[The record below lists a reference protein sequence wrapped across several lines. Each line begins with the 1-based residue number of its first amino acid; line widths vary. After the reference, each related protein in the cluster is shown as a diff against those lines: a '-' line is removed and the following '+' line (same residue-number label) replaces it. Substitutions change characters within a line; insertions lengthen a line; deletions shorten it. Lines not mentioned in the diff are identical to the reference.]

1 MTNKEK
7 GQGRG
12 LLNMPWAGR
21 CAGVNPHGF
30 PGVGAAAQ
38 VSNGE
43 GFHAS
48 VCLLQLKALFQIL
61 THHRKGIHKD

>member
-1 MTNKEK
+1 
-7 GQGRG
+7 
-12 LLNMPWAGR
+12 MPWAGR